1 MLETILKTGRLAIRQ
16 LTRSPLYTSMHAEKH
31 SLWLVHMSSVVSFE
45 LLMWQLG
52 LRGKVV
58 RTITSDSKVQCPL
71 DRVNRQF
78 NANTPNQLWVSD
90 FNYVRLGRVG

>member
-1 MLETILKTGRLAIRQ
+1 MA
-16 LTRSPLYTSMHAEKH
+16 
-31 SLWLVHMSSVVSFE
+31 VHKSSVVSFE

-52 LRGKVV
+52 LRGVMRGKVV